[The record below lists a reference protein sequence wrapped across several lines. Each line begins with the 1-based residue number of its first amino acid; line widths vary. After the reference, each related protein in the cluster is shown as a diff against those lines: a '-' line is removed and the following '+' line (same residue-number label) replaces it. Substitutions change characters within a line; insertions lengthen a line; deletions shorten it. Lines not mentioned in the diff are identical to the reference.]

1 MMKFLPV
8 ALRSSILCIL
18 MATVLVGCGKK
29 EAEPVEEVSASVSA
43 VSEVEETEEAT
54 SEQTETEV
62 TSEETEATSGEAET
76 EASSEETEAVSAE
89 PEETPAPTE
98 EPVETETPEP
108 TEERASSG
116 LSLRIDETDVV
127 VEWEDNEA
135 VKALREAALAEP
147 VEIDMHLYGGCE
159 QVGSLGFDL
168 PAEDEERTTDPGDI
182 VLYQGNQLV
191 VFYTSNTW
199 MYTSLGRIVDK
210 SDVELMLLLGGS
222 DAHITITAE

>member
-1 MMKFLPV
+1 MMKFLSV

-18 MATVLVGCGKK
+18 MATVLFGCGKK
-29 EAEPVEEVSASVSA
+29 EAEPVEEVSASAGA

-54 SEQTETEV
+54 SEQAEAETASEEAEA
-62 TSEETEATSGEAET
+62 TSEETEPEEAE
-76 EASSEETEAVSAE
+76 A
-89 PEETPAPTE
+89 EETPAPTE
-98 EPVETETPEP
+98 EPAETETPEL
-108 TEERASSG
+108 TEELASSG